1 MSNNYPP
8 ANFAKEA
15 VKKIRAVQVDYCNK
29 GLDNNLLDSELEE
42 IINNSFQQ
50 TICDNCE
57 TRILFDANER
67 ALIDLFKTII
77 LCRKAKNSQEIDN
90 LTSEV
95 ILKYPNL
102 RQFI

>member
-1 MSNNYPP
+1 MSKYYVPQ
-8 ANFAKEA
+8 FAVDA
-15 VKKIRAVQVDYCNK
+15 VKEIRRREYSSDES
-29 GLDNNLLDSELEE
+29 LEDSELEE
-42 IINNSFQQ
+42 IINNCFKQ